1 MPDQFSSAFANG
13 ATYRINEANTT
24 FIDAGAVTFG
34 IEHAIVDAQ
43 TLRNRLGP
51 ERDYIEGGIIAAGV
65 DVSTVDVRA
74 IFFHVLGRNRTQY
87 IRLDYVVNA
96 DEIDFSEF
104 RWHWHYTPPAT
115 DEGSVEGSYD
125 VPNIKTY
132 HYDQAANGQ
141 DIWRWWFDCLA
152 TRLPD
157 MLRQAGGGDIAD
169 QIDRDT
175 VAAALARARSVVH
188 QRKLAHARAL
198 EKADTVGR

>member
-34 IEHAIVDAQ
+34 IEHATVDAQ
-43 TLRNRLGP
+43 TLRSRGGP

-65 DVSTVDVRA
+65 DLCTVDIRA
-74 IFFHVLGRNRTQY
+74 IFFHVLGRDRTQY

-104 RWHWHYTPPAT
+104 RWHWHFTPPAT
-115 DEGSVEGSYD
+115 DEGAEVGRYD

-132 HYDQAANGQ
+132 HYDQAANGP

-169 QIDRDT
+169 QIDPDI
-175 VAAALARARSVVH
+175 VASALARARSVVD
-188 QRKLAHARAL
+188 QRRVADARDL
-198 EKADTVGR
+198 EKPV